1 MVAVGIPERHF
12 VKTCQGRSGRERV
25 HKVLLLFIVPSIEGV
40 INEVMMLNF
49 IKMIII
55 KSWHRFL
62 LLLRCKNGRHAMTMS
77 MVGSDAVW
85 RQRRRHVGE
94 IVTVVKVFI
103 NGSARSGLATHRTK
117 LWSLLVVVVR
127 RRSPKR

>member
-1 MVAVGIPERHF
+1 MAVGIPVRHF
-12 VKTCQGRSGRERV
+12 VKTCQGRGRGERV

-62 LLLRCKNGRHAMTMS
+62 LLLRCKNGRHAMTVS

-85 RQRRRHVGE
+85 RQRRRRRVGK
-94 IVTVVKVFI
+94 IVAVVKIFI

-117 LWSLLVVVVR
+117 LWSLLVV
-127 RRSPKR
+127 